1 MELWYDL
8 PVGET
13 IKEGDRIL
21 QPDLLTVGSKCWV
34 VISDSSFILGKV
46 IHGNHFPVQRR
57 HIPDAE
63 PWAYIPVIDGLHMPP
78 IGGSDSEL
86 QYLENDGSTVIPL
99 YRHPPAKWVGLTA
112 KDIDGFMAQVWG
124 DSSIAPKSAPD
135 FAKRIQCALR
145 EKNGDQA

>member
-8 PVGET
+8 PVGAMIED
-13 IKEGDRIL
+13 GDRT
-21 QPDLLTVGSKCWV
+21 LTEN
-34 VISDSSFILGKV
+34 GKEWMTTYCPGRFV
-46 IHGNHFPVQRR
+46 PEGAVYQRR

-86 QYLENDGSTVIPL
+86 QDLENDGSTVIPL

-112 KDIDGFMAQVWG
+112 KDIDGFMTQVWG

-135 FAKRIQCALR
+135 FAERIQCALR